1 MSISLTPETAAAD
14 VIQSAQPLRTG
25 AIGGGD
31 AERLPDQL
39 GNLAAALRV
48 AAEACDSATSRVV
61 PTGAG
66 DHRVS
71 SRYRDAAAR
80 WPTSPPPSHER
91 FALMLADLHQAADTV
106 RLAARRLELSQE
118 LVDEMLA
125 RSIETHR
132 AGA

>member
-14 VIQSAQPLRTG
+14 VIQSAQPLHTG

-61 PTGAG
+61 PDGAG
-66 DHRVS
+66 DHRES
-71 SRYRDAAAR
+71 SRYREAAAR
-80 WPTSPPPSHER
+80 WPLSPPPSHER
-91 FALMLADLHQAADTV
+91 FALALGDLHRAADAV
-106 RLAARRLELSQE
+106 RLAALRLELAQDV
-118 LVDEMLA
+118 VDEMLA